1 MDWSGFGQ
9 VQARSGSEAPFESQ
23 SDVSN
28 PESFIQEVTE
38 EVRRDRLYS
47 VFRRYGWIPAL
58 IVVAV
63 VGGTAWTEWSK
74 ARTAAQAQAFGD
86 AILDALDTGG
96 TQERRA
102 ALAAAPA
109 DGAQQAVLAL
119 LLASDPVD
127 DRAGSLA
134 ALQQLAAD
142 ASQPQSYRDLAVL
155 RRVIL
160 AAADLPLAERRALLD
175 PVAAAGRPFRP
186 LALEQ
191 LAYLLIEEGKTPE
204 AITALRALTQD
215 QQAPAGLRGRAGQ
228 MIVALGGE
236 SAPTADAG

>member
-1 MDWSGFGQ
+1 MPDP
-9 VQARSGSEAPFESQ
+9 RSEAPIESR

-47 VFRRYGWIPAL
+47 YFRRYGWIPAL
-58 IVVAV
+58 IVLAV

-74 ARTAAQAQAFGD
+74 ARDAAQAQAFGD
-86 AILDALDTGG
+86 SVLDALDLGG
-96 TQERRA
+96 AEARQD
-102 ALAAAPA
+102 ALAAVPA
-109 DGAQQAVLAL
+109 DGAQKAVLAL
-119 LLASDPVD
+119 LLASDPTQ
-127 DRAGSLA
+127 DRAASLA
-134 ALQQLAAD
+134 ALEALAAD
-142 ASQPQSYRDLAVL
+142 TAQPQSYRDLAVL

-160 AAADLPLAERRALLD
+160 AGADLPLTDRRALLE

-191 LAYLLIEEGKTPE
+191 LAYLLVEEGNTAA
-204 AITALRALTQD
+204 AISALQALTQD

-228 MIVALGGE
+228 MIVALGGDT
-236 SAPTADAG
+236 APAGDAG